1 MFLYLCICICVFVF
15 VFLYLQSCVRG
26 GVEAVEAVELVAGCP
41 LALTPQA
48 LGPMI
53 SFFPVQV

>member
-1 MFLYLCICICVFVF
+1 MVGWKDF
-15 VFLYLQSCVRG
+15 VRG

>member
-1 MFLYLCICICVFVF
+1 MSFLMIILNNPTQACHHD
-15 VFLYLQSCVRG
+15 VRG